1 VIPSKNV
8 PGSSA
13 NIMNFNRALYWARTL
28 DTRWQRQWN
37 PQRRRVLINAALPM
51 EYAMMEPVYER
62 MRGDSRVEFYFTS
75 TTHPEEIKHIFED
88 TGESIR
94 AIMPAQAKWM
104 KFDAYLAADLIWATL
119 PRGTRRIQ
127 FFHGVAGKYADLYD
141 RPQRSLREWDRFFFI
156 NRKRMNNFVLS
167 GAIEP
172 ESPAA
177 RLVGMPKA
185 DRLVDGSLNRDA
197 ILQSLCLDPRRPTVL
212 YAPTWTP
219 YSSLNALGEDL
230 VTALAKTG
238 VNLIV
243 KLHDNSLDIND
254 LRNSG
259 GVDWVAR
266 LSPALQG
273 AGGHLAKPGTIAPYL
288 VAADLMISDH
298 SSAAFEYLLLNR
310 PLIRIEMP
318 ELITRTNIPPDYV
331 ALLAEASTTVRSV
344 AEILRAVEHG
354 LTNPA
359 LLADTRRIVAQ
370 ELFYKPGTATARAV
384 QELYEIIEL
393 APVAT

>member
-1 VIPSKNV
+1 MS
-8 PGSSA
+8 
-13 NIMNFNRALYWARTL
+13 FNGALHWARTL
-28 DTRWQRQWN
+28 DTRWQREWN

-51 EYAMMEPVYER
+51 EYAMMEPVYKR

-75 TTHPEEIKHIFED
+75 TTHPNEMQHIFED
-88 TGESIR
+88 TNESIR
-94 AIMPAQAKWM
+94 TILPAQAKWT
-104 KFDAYLAADLIWATL
+104 KFDAYLAADFIWATL

-127 FFHGVAGKYADLYD
+127 FFHGVAGKYADRYD

-156 NRKRMNNFVLS
+156 NRKRMNNFVAS

-185 DRLVDGSLNRDA
+185 DRLVDGSLDRDV
-197 ILQSLCLDPRRPTVL
+197 ILQTLGLDPQLPTVL

-230 VTALAKTG
+230 VTTLAKTG

-243 KLHDNSLDIND
+243 KLHDNSLDSYD
-254 LRNSG
+254 VRNSG
-259 GVDWVAR
+259 GIDWVAR
-266 LSPALQG
+266 LSPVLQG
-273 AGGHLAKPGTIAPYL
+273 PRGHLAKRGTISPYL

-298 SSAAFEYLLLNR
+298 SSAAFEYLLLDR

-318 ELITRTNIPPDYV
+318 ELIARTNIPPDYV
-331 ALLAEASTTVRSV
+331 ALLAEASTTVRTV
-344 AEILRAVEHG
+344 AEILRAVERG
-354 LTNPA
+354 LANPG
-359 LLADTRRIVAQ
+359 LLAHTRRIVAE
-370 ELFYKPGTATARAV
+370 ELFYKPGTATARAA
-384 QELYEIIEL
+384 QELYELMEL
-393 APVAT
+393 APVTT